1 MLRVIFLIIG
11 ICVIILALSFVFKK
25 HARTIL
31 WSSAIT
37 LFAGTLL
44 LIGIGVI
51 NPVGE
56 DKTGAVEFWGAI
68 ITLISGAALAFC
80 AEKLKEKNNGK
91 ITEVKMKHSLRIL
104 NRRKILYAMKERSFC
119 RKY

>member
-1 MLRVIFLIIG
+1 MCFMLRVIFLIIG

-56 DKTGAVEFWGAI
+56 DKTGSVDHHFDFRSSFSFLCGETKG
-68 ITLISGAALAFC
+68 
-80 AEKLKEKNNGK
+80 EK
-91 ITEVKMKHSLRIL
+91 
-104 NRRKILYAMKERSFC
+104 
-119 RKY
+119 

>member
-1 MLRVIFLIIG
+1 MIIG

-56 DKTGAVEFWGAI
+56 DKTGSVEFWGAI

-80 AEKLKEKNNGK
+80 AEKLKEIVMCVVNQHITYPYIKNSSTNSN
-91 ITEVKMKHSLRIL
+91 VVD
-104 NRRKILYAMKERSFC
+104 Y
-119 RKY
+119 

>member
-56 DKTGAVEFWGAI
+56 DKTGSVEFWGAI

-80 AEKLKEKNNGK
+80 AEKLKEKG
-91 ITEVKMKHSLRIL
+91 I
-104 NRRKILYAMKERSFC
+104 KEQMDT
-119 RKY
+119 

>member
-56 DKTGAVEFWGAI
+56 DKTGSVEFLGCYHHFDFRSSFSFLCGE
-68 ITLISGAALAFC
+68 TKR
-80 AEKLKEKNNGK
+80 EK
-91 ITEVKMKHSLRIL
+91 
-104 NRRKILYAMKERSFC
+104 
-119 RKY
+119 

>member
-1 MLRVIFLIIG
+1 MCFMLRVIFLIIG

-56 DKTGAVEFWGAI
+56 DKTGSVEFWGAI

-80 AEKLKEKNNGK
+80 AEKL
-91 ITEVKMKHSLRIL
+91 
-104 NRRKILYAMKERSFC
+104 RSCFDFI
-119 RKY
+119 R

>member
-1 MLRVIFLIIG
+1 MIIG

-56 DKTGAVEFWGAI
+56 DKTGSVEFWGAI

-80 AEKLKEKNNGK
+80 AEKLKEKNNRK
-91 ITEVKMKHSLRIL
+91 ITEVKNEALIEDSKQEE
-104 NRRKILYAMKERSFC
+104 NPVCNEGGSFC

>member
-56 DKTGAVEFWGAI
+56 DKTGSVEFWGAI

-80 AEKLKEKNNGK
+80 AEKL
-91 ITEVKMKHSLRIL
+91 
-104 NRRKILYAMKERSFC
+104 RSCFDFI
-119 RKY
+119 R

>member
-44 LIGIGVI
+44 LYR
-51 NPVGE
+51 NWSY
-56 DKTGAVEFWGAI
+56 KSRW
-68 ITLISGAALAFC
+68 
-80 AEKLKEKNNGK
+80 
-91 ITEVKMKHSLRIL
+91 
-104 NRRKILYAMKERSFC
+104 
-119 RKY
+119 

>member
-1 MLRVIFLIIG
+1 MCFMLRVIFLIIG

-56 DKTGAVEFWGAI
+56 DKTGSVEFWGAI

-80 AEKLKEKNNGK
+80 AEKLKEKNNGTVAN
-91 ITEVKMKHSLRIL
+91 IRGLFL
-104 NRRKILYAMKERSFC
+104 
-119 RKY
+119 

>member
-31 WSSAIT
+31 WASAIT

-56 DKTGAVEFWGAI
+56 DKTGSVEFWGAI

-80 AEKLKEKNNGK
+80 AEKLKEKNKGK

>member
-56 DKTGAVEFWGAI
+56 DSGKMLLREYDFQRLGYRNRFQSIKSNLKTRHVSFMKKN
-68 ITLISGAALAFC
+68 
-80 AEKLKEKNNGK
+80 KLW
-91 ITEVKMKHSLRIL
+91 TD
-104 NRRKILYAMKERSFC
+104 
-119 RKY
+119 